1 MRVASWIS
9 KILYILYSLQVG
21 LFLLCLP
28 WFHFWENNHLLYVY
42 PQLRPLISN
51 SYFKGAVLGL
61 GIANILIA
69 IHEIVHFRNASK
81 SFFQ

>member
-1 MRVASWIS
+1 MRVTSWLL
-9 KILYILYSLQVG
+9 KILYIMYSLQVG

-28 WFHFWENNHLLYVY
+28 WFHFWENNHLLYAY

-69 IHEIVHFRNASK
+69 IHEIVHFRHPGK
-81 SFFQ
+81 SFFH

>member
-1 MRVASWIS
+1 MRVTSWIL

-28 WFHFWENNHLLYVY
+28 WFHFWENNHLLYDY

-51 SYFKGAVLGL
+51 PYFKGAVLGL
-61 GIANILIA
+61 GIANILIG
-69 IHEIVHFRNASK
+69 IREIVHFRDMSK

>member
-1 MRVASWIS
+1 MRVAPWIS

-28 WFHFWENNHLLYVY
+28 WFHFWENNHLLYAY

-61 GIANILIA
+61 GIANILIS
-69 IHEIVHFRNASK
+69 IHEIVHFRNPSK
-81 SFFQ
+81 SFFE

>member
-1 MRVASWIS
+1 MRVTSWIS
-9 KILYILYSLQVG
+9 KILFVLYSLQVG

-28 WFHFWENNHLLYVY
+28 WFHFWENNQLLYAY

-61 GIANILIA
+61 GIANVLIA

-81 SFFQ
+81 SFFE

>member
-1 MRVASWIS
+1 MRVTSWIS
-9 KILYILYSLQVG
+9 KIIFVLYSLQVG

-28 WFHFWENNHLLYVY
+28 WFHFWENNHLLYAY

-81 SFFQ
+81 SFLE

>member
-1 MRVASWIS
+1 MRVSSWIF
-9 KILYILYSLQVG
+9 KAICILYSLPVG

-28 WFHFWENNHLLYVY
+28 WFYFWENNQLLYVY
-42 PQLRPLISN
+42 PQFRPLISN

-69 IHEIVHFRNASK
+69 IHEIVHFRDASK

>member
-1 MRVASWIS
+1 M
-9 KILYILYSLQVG
+9 
-21 LFLLCLP
+21 LCLP
-28 WFHFWENNHLLYVY
+28 WFHFWENNQLLYVY

-61 GIANILIA
+61 GIANVLIA

-81 SFFQ
+81 SFFH